1 LKIGIVGVG
10 LMGNNI
16 CLRLINEGFE
26 VNVYN
31 RSISKLKPLEKKG
44 AKIFD
49 TPKEIA
55 NNSDFII
62 ISVTNF
68 EAVNTICFHKDGL
81 QETENANIIIADF
94 STLSPRESI
103 YCYRKFMNKNISML
117 SIPVMGGPN
126 AALKGHLIPIVSGEE
141 NTFKKIKNILEKL
154 GNPIFYIGNKE
165 GSSNAIKL
173 ALNLNIGLLA
183 MALSEGL
190 LLSNRYDI
198 DPTLYLK
205 IFNSTNFKTG
215 MSETKGPKIINDDY
229 HPSFYLKNMRKDLGL
244 VMAAA
249 QEKELSLPVTGIA
262 FQLYNY
268 AAKSIYADLDYTGVY
283 KFLKKLNSLE

>member
-1 LKIGIVGVG
+1 
-10 LMGNNI
+10 
-16 CLRLINEGFE
+16 
-26 VNVYN
+26 
-31 RSISKLKPLEKKG
+31 
-44 AKIFD
+44 
-49 TPKEIA
+49 
-55 NNSDFII
+55 
-62 ISVTNF
+62 
-68 EAVNTICFHKDGL
+68 
-81 QETENANIIIADF
+81 
-94 STLSPRESI
+94 
-103 YCYRKFMNKNISML
+103 ML

-126 AALKGHLIPIVSGEE
+126 AALEGRLIPIVAGEE

-165 GSSNAIKL
+165 GSANAIKL

-215 MSETKGPKIINDDY
+215 MSENKGLKMINDDY
-229 HPSFYLKNMRKDLGL
+229 YPSFYLKNMRKDLGL
-244 VMAAA
+244 AMDAAK
-249 QEKELSLPVTGIA
+249 EKELSLPVTDIA

-268 AAKSIYADLDYTGVY
+268 AAKSIFADLDYTGIY
-283 KFLKKLNSLE
+283 KFLKKINSIE